1 MLRLKIFKT
10 SITIIA
16 MAFLFSIIGQQ
27 MGLAAQSPG
36 GATAAERAMDGI
48 KALMDAGK
56 IKRGDNF
63 KIMIHS
69 GQRGQ
74 LAPQVEKLSKLTGLN
89 VEVVV
94 IGVEPDIHT
103 KAMNEA
109 VVKSGEFDL
118 FLGFSNWTGDFA
130 EAGLIALLDEWVAKY
145 RPEVDR
151 GPSAYVAPLDK
162 FTTRYKGKYYALGMD
177 NDAFVL
183 FYRKDMFEDSKEQAN
198 FKAKFGRPLALPE
211 TWEDFDQLAEFFDR
225 PGQGIRGAH
234 LYSTRYFAYTSWAP
248 RFVSRGGIYF
258 NPKNMDPMINTSEG
272 VKALQEHIDVTQK
285 HMFPEAY
292 TGDWSVSYDRF
303 PAGQIYMAVAWPSLG
318 QFAEDPEVSKI
329 SGKVGFAKLPGS
341 LHRGK
346 PIRATPHVVGWSLTV
361 SRYGKSPEAAYLIAQ
376 WLNSPSVSLDVITS
390 KGTLDPF
397 RLNHFEN
404 RKLMQTYGPEL
415 GPILRGNTEQSFPDI
430 SLRGAAEYLDIL
442 NLNVQAAVAGQISA
456 KEALDKTA
464 AKWREITDRLG
475 KEEQLK
481 AWQSEIKGYPRHIR
495 QLWFN
500 MGKVSRGMAGL

>member
-1 MLRLKIFKT
+1 MLRLNLFKT

-130 EAGLIALLDEWVAKY
+130 EAGLIAPLDEWVAKY

-151 GPSAYVAPLDK
+151 GPSAFVAPLDK
-162 FTTRYKGKYYALGMD
+162 FTTLYKGKYYALGMD

-183 FYRKDMFEDSKEQAN
+183 FYR
-198 FKAKFGRPLALPE
+198 
-211 TWEDFDQLAEFFDR
+211 
-225 PGQGIRGAH
+225 
-234 LYSTRYFAYTSWAP
+234 
-248 RFVSRGGIYF
+248 
-258 NPKNMDPMINTSEG
+258 
-272 VKALQEHIDVTQK
+272 
-285 HMFPEAY
+285 
-292 TGDWSVSYDRF
+292 
-303 PAGQIYMAVAWPSLG
+303 
-318 QFAEDPEVSKI
+318 
-329 SGKVGFAKLPGS
+329 
-341 LHRGK
+341 
-346 PIRATPHVVGWSLTV
+346 
-361 SRYGKSPEAAYLIAQ
+361 
-376 WLNSPSVSLDVITS
+376 
-390 KGTLDPF
+390 
-397 RLNHFEN
+397 
-404 RKLMQTYGPEL
+404 
-415 GPILRGNTEQSFPDI
+415 
-430 SLRGAAEYLDIL
+430 
-442 NLNVQAAVAGQISA
+442 
-456 KEALDKTA
+456 
-464 AKWREITDRLG
+464 
-475 KEEQLK
+475 
-481 AWQSEIKGYPRHIR
+481 
-495 QLWFN
+495 
-500 MGKVSRGMAGL
+500 